1 MNSCKNIALINL
13 LLVLAV
19 AFQAR
24 AQVPKIFRIDKT
36 YGTVNEKI
44 TISGNNFGTDASQV
58 AVFFG
63 AAKAEEIISIT
74 NTSLEVR
81 VPAGATSSSI
91 SVINLT
97 NNLTA
102 YSGQLFTLSF
112 DGTPFDE
119 TKMEPAGSFP
129 TTGGNDLY
137 NFCMCDFNLD
147 GKNDI
152 ITTDINEAKM
162 AILQNN
168 TSNTGT
174 VSFEIPTDNPTV
186 LTPRLKSPTR
196 WVRCGDLNSDGLP
209 DLVFSQSGTNDQVYV
224 FKNIS
229 TPGGTIKFEDR
240 NAASSYSVS
249 GDGVTRFTIQDID
262 GDGKPEI
269 IAVDR
274 TAAGGVS
281 IFQNT
286 SNGGSLSFN
295 STPVTPFADTEVGS
309 ALLSGVDAED
319 LNGDGLPD
327 IVVSQDEDKS
337 IYVLTNASTPG
348 NISFSQYITLTT
360 TKGITNVKAG
370 DMDGDGLPDIVVNT
384 SDRTTIFRNTTQ
396 ATEVTFAGAQDFD
409 TGHGL
414 EPEGLDLAD
423 MDGNGLLDII
433 MGNLSPTKRWI
444 RILLNQS
451 QPGTLDFSK
460 KTLIPD
466 PPHQNLSVRAG
477 DLNGDGKPDL
487 AYTNINDDEIAVYL
501 NRNCVDPILEPVDG
515 LTICDV
521 FPLALEATK
530 GIGLSYQW
538 EVSSNGTS
546 FSPITNPNADPST
559 YMVNSEDGKFYRVKV
574 SSTNCGP
581 FASNAVKIVKPEG
594 AVPSQPVILNPNPTT
609 PFCFGQDVTLEAENI
624 SNATFVWTTPRGIVE
639 GANTLTVENVTAADA
654 GEYLVF
660 VRASEADGGCESDP
674 ASTTIQVSEPTAIQI
689 TADQPPI
696 IFGSETSVALS
707 VASVATS
714 TYQWKRIED
723 GEERLISGATAA
735 TYAANQVG
743 EYVAI
748 ITNTQGC
755 SRESAPFSIVSAEAN
770 IPAELCRYVP
780 TTFVASPK
788 TVNGEPVR
796 YQWNFGEGS
805 PTSGDSVAHTY
816 DQPGTYT
823 VSVTVLAADNTPA
836 SRFEQTITVA
846 DAPAL
851 AITPAEG
858 KSYFCPGAGVVV
870 TATEGFATYVWEH
883 GPTEQQITISEEG
896 EFRLTATTAQGC
908 VVTGT
913 IEIALEAAPEPAI
926 TASKDRIELGDTVQL
941 EASGAGPNGTYRWSP
956 STGLSDT
963 TIANPVVS
971 TLVPMT
977 YTCVMTNEKGCQ
989 SSAEFSIGVDRSVN
1003 VDPQKIFTPNNDG
1016 SNDTWFIDKM
1026 DLYPDCR
1033 MTLFDRQ
1040 GVQVYDQE
1048 DYNNDT
1054 PWDGTRNE
1062 TPLPEGVYFYLI
1074 NCGEEA
1080 GTQTGSVT
1088 IVR

>member
-1 MNSCKNIALINL
+1 MNSCKNIALISL

-19 AFQAR
+19 AFQAG

-63 AAKAEEIISIT
+63 AAKADEIISIT
-74 NTSLEVR
+74 NTNLEVR

-91 SVINLT
+91 SVTNLT
-97 NNLTA
+97 SNLTA

-129 TTGGNDLY
+129 TTGGNGLY
-137 NFCMCDFNLD
+137 NLCMCDFNLD

-152 ITTDINEAKM
+152 VTTDINKSNM

-168 TSNTGT
+168 TSSTGT

-186 LTPRLKSPTR
+186 LTPRLKSSTR

-224 FKNIS
+224 FKNTS
-229 TPGGTIKFEDR
+229 TPGGTIKFEDL

-249 GDGVTRFTIQDID
+249 GDGVMRFTIHDID

-274 TAAGGVS
+274 TEAGGVS

-327 IVVSQDEDKS
+327 IMVSQDEGKS

-360 TKGITNVKAG
+360 TKGITNIKAG

-414 EPEGLDLAD
+414 DPEGLDLAD

-433 MGNLSPTKRWI
+433 IGNDNSLKRWI

-451 QPGTLDFSK
+451 QPGTLDFFSK

-487 AYTNINDDEIAVYL
+487 AYTNLDDDEIAVYL
-501 NRNCVDPILEPVDG
+501 NRNCVDPILEPVNG
-515 LTICDV
+515 LTICDEPP
-521 FPLALEATK
+521 FALEATK
-530 GIGLSYQW
+530 GIGLTYQW
-538 EVSSNGTS
+538 EVSSNGNS
-546 FSPITNPNADPST
+546 FSPITNTNSDPATYLVST
-559 YMVNSEDGKFYRVKV
+559 EDRKFYRVKV

-581 FASNAVKIVKPEG
+581 FASNTIEMVKPEG
-594 AVPSQPVILNPNPTT
+594 SVRTAVAPVIINPNPTT

-624 SNATFVWTTPRGIVE
+624 PDVTFVWSTPQGVVE
-639 GANTLTVENVTAADA
+639 GTNTLLIENITAANA
-654 GEYLVF
+654 GTYSVL
-660 VRASEADGGCESDP
+660 VRASEADGGCES
-674 ASTTIQVSEPTAIQI
+674 ASSSTTIQVSEPAAIQI
-689 TADQPPI
+689 AADRPPI
-696 IFGSETSVALS
+696 IFGSETSVNLS
-707 VASVATS
+707 VTSVANN
-714 TYQWKRIED
+714 TYQWTLD
-723 GEERLISGATAA
+723 GTVISGAITAMH
-735 TYAANQVG
+735 AANQVG
-743 EYVAI
+743 EYIAV
-748 ITNTQGC
+748 ITNAQGC
-755 SRESAPFSIVSAEAN
+755 SRESTPFSIVSAEAN

-851 AITPAEG
+851 SITPAEG
-858 KSYFCPGAGVVV
+858 KNYFCPGAGVVV
-870 TATEGFATYVWEH
+870 TATEGFATYVWDH

-908 VVTGT
+908 VVTST
-913 IEIALEAAPEPAI
+913 IEIALEAAPEPII

-1016 SNDTWFIDKM
+1016 SNETWYIDKM

-1033 MTLFDRQ
+1033 MTLFNRQ

-1048 DYNNDT
+1048 DYSNDA
-1054 PWDGTRNE
+1054 PWDGTRNG
-1062 TPLPEGVYFYLI
+1062 TPLPDGVYFYLI